1 MPIFDFACRGCGHQ
15 FEMLV
20 RGGGTPA
27 CPACQGTDL
36 EKLLSLPAV
45 KTETTHGLAMQAAKR
60 RDQRQGTDRVMAQ
73 REYEAN
79 HD

>member
-15 FEMLV
+15 FEVLV
-20 RGGGTPA
+20 RGGSTPA

>member
-15 FEMLV
+15 FEALV
-20 RGGGTPA
+20 RGSDTTR

-36 EKLLSLPAV
+36 EKLPSLPAV
-45 KTETTHGLAMQAAKR
+45 KTATTHDLAMQAARR
-60 RDQRQGTDRVMAQ
+60 RDQRQGTERVMAQ

>member
-1 MPIFDFACRGCGHQ
+1 MPIFDFACRGCGHE
-15 FEMLV
+15 FETLV